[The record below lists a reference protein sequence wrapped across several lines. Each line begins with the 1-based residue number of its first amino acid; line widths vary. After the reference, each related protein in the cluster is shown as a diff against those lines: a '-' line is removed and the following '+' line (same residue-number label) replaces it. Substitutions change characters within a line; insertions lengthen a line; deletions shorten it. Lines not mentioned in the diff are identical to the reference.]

1 MTSGTFPS
9 KDGDTL
15 VGVLTDRDLKRA
27 LDPDLGLPPKEELFV
42 EDAFVPGAYVI
53 DEAVALDVVLET
65 MSEQHIGSALVTR
78 AGKLVG
84 IVTAMDACRLLCE
97 QLRSR
102 DDEHVTRRSGL
113 SRSRPSPCARD
124 IPDKICDF
132 VADSI
137 LDAYLAT
144 DPRSRVACEALV
156 KSGTLVVAGEIT
168 SNGEVDREAVVRQAI
183 RELGYTDPTEPFDAK
198 R

>member
-1 MTSGTFPS
+1 MSEIPSVGTVMTPCPHVVQVSESVLRARVLMVEHDIRHLPVQ
-9 KDGDTL
+9 DGDTL

-102 DDEHVTRRSGL
+102 R
-113 SRSRPSPCARD
+113 
-124 IPDKICDF
+124 
-132 VADSI
+132 
-137 LDAYLAT
+137 
-144 DPRSRVACEALV
+144 
-156 KSGTLVVAGEIT
+156 
-168 SNGEVDREAVVRQAI
+168 
-183 RELGYTDPTEPFDAK
+183 
-198 R
+198 